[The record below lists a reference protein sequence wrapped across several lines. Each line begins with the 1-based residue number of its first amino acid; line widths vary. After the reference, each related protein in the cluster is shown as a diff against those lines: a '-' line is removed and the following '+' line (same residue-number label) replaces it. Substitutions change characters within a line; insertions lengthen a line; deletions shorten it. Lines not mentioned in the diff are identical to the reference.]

1 MTSMTSMASN
11 TPNTHLTIDN
21 FYENQKKMYDICGN
35 VINKDKYPF
44 VDILSTYLND
54 IVISI
59 DVEIKNSARNSMINW
74 REKKNPKLLSRFI
87 NNDDNVNL
95 INRSM
100 NKITAT
106 NYSSIIAEIT
116 TTLLQDNMRKLP
128 DYCKYI
134 FDSVIKK
141 CLNEENFTKDY
152 IQFLF
157 GFNDNIAKYI
167 SQYIAQFIKET
178 HQLANTNENLKDLV
192 YFGYIKDVASYKNIG
207 FIYGQIYLL
216 LSVSNTP
223 NVKAHYNIDID
234 DSVISN
240 TITQSFNIINNFLD
254 WLPVSIDELNSRLY
268 FMIGMMET
276 ICTTVWNILSDKQQ
290 NCIKDVLNLAYNMNN
305 IHNKIKFKI
314 LDLQDIIKN
323 IKPITKTITKPITK
337 QEEPEEPKENITE
350 NKINQLPIT
359 APTTAP
365 TTATSEIPFGNTIL
379 DNTSQPIIQRS
390 NPWTNMN
397 KSKTVVNNLM
407 ETPNQQSQQSQQP
420 IEQNYGNTRNDTNQY
435 RKNNKSGNRDSSNRD
450 SNSNSKQY
458 IQRKE
463 DKKDDIIIRRNMFSG
478 LDINDSG
485 DNNSNPDIDN
495 NSHTINDEDDGFIK
509 IERKSRNTSNAS
521 IYKPKKTMEIAIE
534 GSKIYS
540 GKSSNRRK

>member
-1 MTSMTSMASN
+1 MAN
-11 TPNTHLTIDN
+11 NARLTIDN

-44 VDILSTYLND
+44 IDILSTYLND

-59 DVEIKNSARNSMINW
+59 DVEIKNSSRNSMINW

-100 NKITAT
+100 NKITGA

-192 YFGYIKDVASYKNIG
+192 YFGYVKDVVSYKNIG
-207 FIYGQIYLL
+207 IIYGHIYLL
-216 LSVSNTP
+216 LSASNAP
-223 NVKAHYNIDID
+223 NVKAHYTIDINN
-234 DSVISN
+234 SVISN

-276 ICTTVWNILSDKQQ
+276 ICSTVWNILSDNQQ
-290 NCIKDVLNLAYNMNN
+290 TCIKDVLNLAYNMNN

-323 IKPITKTITKPITK
+323 IKPIPKPENTLIQKPSVITTLA
-337 QEEPEEPKENITE
+337 T
-350 NKINQLPIT
+350 T
-359 APTTAP
+359 PTTPPATVAMDTPELP
-365 TTATSEIPFGNTIL
+365 TNTISQ
-379 DNTSQPIIQRS
+379 NATVQPIIQRA
-390 NPWTNMN
+390 NPWTNIG
-397 KSKTVVNNLM
+397 KSKSNETNSSETVSS
-407 ETPNQQSQQSQQP
+407 SQQQP
-420 IEQNYGNTRNDTNQY
+420 IEQNNRQPRNESNQY
-435 RKNNKSGNRDSSNRD
+435 RKQNSNRNNNNSNRNGNKSDSRGD
-450 SNSNSKQY
+450 SRSRNSTNFTNK
-458 IQRKE
+458 KT
-463 DKKDDIIIRRNMFSG
+463 DKKEEIIVRRNMFSG
-478 LDINDSG
+478 LEINDIG

-495 NSHTINDEDDGFIK
+495 NVSTAGEDDGFIK